1 VVVEDCFRFFRLGWI
16 GRLMLIEV
24 IRAGCSSAV
33 VVVVAPSSLAAA
45 AAAVGV

>member
-1 VVVEDCFRFFRLGWI
+1 VVEDCFRFFRLGWI

-24 IRAGCSSAV
+24 IRAGCSSV
-33 VVVVAPSSLAAA
+33 VVAVVAPSLA

>member
-1 VVVEDCFRFFRLGWI
+1 MVVEDCFRFFRLGWI

-33 VVVVAPSSLAAA
+33 VVVAPSSLAAA